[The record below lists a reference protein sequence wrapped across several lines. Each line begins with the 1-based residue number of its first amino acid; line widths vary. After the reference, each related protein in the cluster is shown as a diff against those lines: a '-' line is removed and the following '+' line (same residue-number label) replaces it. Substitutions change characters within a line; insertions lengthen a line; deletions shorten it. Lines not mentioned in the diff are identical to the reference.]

1 MLLNLKLPKFME
13 IAIDNNIISYPDFIR
28 AELNNADNWHFDI
41 VEHKSYMVFETSYDK
56 MIDDFFEFVKF
67 IKIAVDYVQDIW
79 GQCKYPEAFNIEYC
93 LENHQY
99 ILTTHSMCCYLG
111 TPTLI
116 YEDLFNTK
124 DYKKSSYK
132 TYTNTVN
139 GMSEIINYKKLIC
152 RFPIIHN

>member
-1 MLLNLKLPKFME
+1 MILNLKLPKFMQM
-13 IAIDNNIISYPDFIR
+13 AIDSNITSYPDFIR
-28 AELNNADNWHFDI
+28 AELNNADNWHFNI
-41 VEHKSYMVFETSYDK
+41 IENKSYMVFETSYDK

-79 GQCKYPEAFNIEYC
+79 GQCNYPEAFNIEHC
-93 LENHQY
+93 IENHQY
-99 ILTTHSMCCYLG
+99 TLITHSMFYYLG

-124 DYKKSSYK
+124 DYEKSAY
-132 TYTNTVN
+132 TIYTNNVN

-152 RFPIIHN
+152 RFPIIHH